1 MRVVIILIGI
11 FILANLALVLL
22 PTEAEMNNV
31 KYTSKPLINESD
43 IRLVNEL
50 SDNEL
55 PANELS
61 SSDGVG
67 EVEESKPV
75 LADNPVLSGVE
86 ESDAVEEPTHE
97 ELEALK
103 AFKVAKEEAKQA
115 SEQKKQ
121 RPAKAPTKAP
131 TKSIC
136 YRVGPFLRE
145 SNMLNAGERLKS
157 EIGLT
162 YDVIMRESINV
173 AATRVF
179 IGPFP
184 NSSEAKKARNELTR
198 KGVLDHFSKK
208 EQGSYIVS
216 LGIYSNESSAKD
228 QMSKFRSQD
237 IYAKT
242 KTKLT
247 NIPENYWLEV
257 KKDFFSGRMGLLK
270 SFSWGESSVSLSKR
284 RCSKG

>member
-121 RPAKAPTKAP
+121 RPAKAPTK
-131 TKSIC
+131 
-136 YRVGPFLRE
+136 E